1 MLSDIS
7 GSYAG
12 LTEEQRESLANLLQ
26 VRNEYTQAV
35 IILNQKRIELLRD
48 YTEAGEESLTDFA
61 SMVIAP
67 IRRRVTEQTASILND
82 VVDIEGLKGMLPMV
96 VMALVGNINLPLL
109 FGALGIEP
117 DTAEGI
123 VGLAKDF
130 FKQGM

>member
-1 MLSDIS
+1 MLSEIS

-12 LTEEQRESLANLLQ
+12 LTKEQRESLANLLQ

-35 IILNQKRIELLRD
+35 IILNQKRIELLRN

-67 IRRRVTEQTASILND
+67 IRRRVTDQTANILND

-96 VMALVGNINLPLL
+96 AMALVGNINLPLL

>member
-1 MLSDIS
+1 MLSEIS

-12 LTEEQRESLANLLQ
+12 LTDEQRESLANLLQ

-48 YTEAGEESLTDFA
+48 YTEAGEERLTDFS

-67 IRRRVTEQTASILND
+67 IRRRVTDQTAIILND

-96 VMALVGNINLPLL
+96 AMALVQNINLPLL